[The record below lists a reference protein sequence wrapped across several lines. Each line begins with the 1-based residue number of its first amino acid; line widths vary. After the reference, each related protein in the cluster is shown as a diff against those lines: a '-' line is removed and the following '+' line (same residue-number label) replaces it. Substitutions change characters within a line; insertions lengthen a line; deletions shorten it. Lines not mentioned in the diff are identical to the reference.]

1 MTRSTNLVI
10 ISGPSGAGEDSVI
23 EGLIKRGLPIERV
36 ITTVD
41 REMREGESEGN
52 PYYFKSRKEI
62 EKMIENDEFAEWA
75 EVYGSKR
82 GATKKEL
89 ERIQL
94 MKDKVGIWK
103 IDFKGLETA
112 KKVFPDILS
121 IFITADLDDLINRLK
136 KRGDDENTIQERIKY
151 TKEYLSHADEYD
163 YTVMNEENKLDEAI
177 NQTIEI
183 LKKEGLVDNI
193 E

>member
-62 EKMIENDEFAEWA
+62 EKMIFATL
-75 EVYGSKR
+75 YL
-82 GATKKEL
+82 L
-89 ERIQL
+89 ESNLCI
-94 MKDKVGIWK
+94 
-103 IDFKGLETA
+103 
-112 KKVFPDILS
+112 
-121 IFITADLDDLINRLK
+121 
-136 KRGDDENTIQERIKY
+136 
-151 TKEYLSHADEYD
+151 
-163 YTVMNEENKLDEAI
+163 
-177 NQTIEI
+177 
-183 LKKEGLVDNI
+183 
-193 E
+193 